1 MFRPLELYIGF
12 RYLRTR
18 RASRFVSF
26 ISLVSLLGVAVG
38 VAALIVV
45 LSVMNGFEQELRARL
60 LNLTSHAVVTAP
72 GGRLREW
79 QPLLERIEAT
89 PGVAGAAPYVEVQAM
104 LAHEGVLK
112 GTLLR
117 GIDPDLEASVSRVE
131 QHLVAG
137 SLSQLVPGSD
147 QLVMGRLL
155 AARLRVGV
163 GDSLTLLVP
172 TGSDTGTRLV
182 PRLRRF
188 TVAGLFDVGMEEQDG
203 VLALAHL
210 EDAAAARGR
219 PGEVSGLRV
228 EMDDIFA
235 APRLARAI
243 AAELGPG
250 YEARD
255 WTTENASYFRAVR
268 IEKTMMTIILSLVV
282 AVAAFNIVA
291 TLVMVVTDK
300 RAEIAILRT
309 MGLSPGSVMR
319 VFLVQGA
326 TIGAV
331 GTLLG
336 VLLGVPLAL
345 NVGTVVPALESLF
358 GFSVLPADVYYIT
371 RLPTDLRLPQVAM
384 VTGIALALC
393 LLSTIYPS
401 LRAARTEPA
410 EALRYE

>member
-1 MFRPLELYIGF
+1 MFRPLAVYLGL

-18 RASRFVSF
+18 RSSRFVSF

-45 LSVMNGFEQELRARL
+45 LSVMNGFEQELRSRL
-60 LNLTSHAVVTAP
+60 LNLSSHAVVTAP
-72 GGRLREW
+72 GGRLANWR
-79 QPLLERIEAT
+79 PVVERVRAT
-89 PGVAGAAPYVEVQAM
+89 AGVSGAAPYVEVQAM
-104 LAHEGVLK
+104 LAHG
-112 GTLLR
+112 GLLR
-117 GIDPDLEASVSRVE
+117 GTILRGIHPQLEGSVSQIER
-131 QHLVAG
+131 HLLAG
-137 SLSQLVPGSD
+137 SLEDLQPGSD
-147 QLVMGRLL
+147 RLLLGRLL

-172 TGSDTGTRLV
+172 TGGESGTRLV

-188 TVAGLFDVGMEEQDG
+188 EIAGLFEVGMEEQDG
-203 VLALAHL
+203 LLALAHL

-219 PGEVSGLRV
+219 PGEVSGVRIEL
-228 EMDDIFA
+228 DDLFA
-235 APRLARAI
+235 APRFAARL

-255 WTTENASYFRAVR
+255 WTEENASYFRAVR

-300 RAEIAILRT
+300 RTEIAILRT
-309 MGLSPGSVMR
+309 MGLAPGSVMR

-326 TIGAV
+326 AIGVA

-345 NVGTVVPALESLF
+345 NVGIVMPAIESLF
-358 GFSVLPADVYYIT
+358 GFSVLPAEVYYIT
-371 RLPTDLRLPQVAM
+371 RLPSDLRLPQVLL
-384 VTGIALALC
+384 VTAIALTLC
-393 LLSTIYPS
+393 LLATVYPS

-410 EALRYE
+410 DALRYE

>member
-1 MFRPLELYIGF
+1 MFRPLEVYIGL
-12 RYLRTR
+12 RYLRAR

-45 LSVMNGFEQELRARL
+45 LSVMNGFEQELRNRL

-72 GGRLREW
+72 GGRLRNW
-79 QPLLERIEAT
+79 QPVLERVAST
-89 PGVAGAAPYVEVQAM
+89 PGVTGAAPFVEVQAM
-104 LAHEGVLK
+104 LAHGGLLK

-117 GIDPDLEASVSRVE
+117 GIQPELEAAVSQVE
-131 QHLVAG
+131 RHLVAG
-137 SLSQLVPGSD
+137 SLEALEPGAD
-147 QLVMGRLL
+147 RLLLGRLL

-172 TGSDTGTRLV
+172 TGGESGTRLV

-188 TVAGLFDVGMEEQDG
+188 VVAGLFEVGMEEQDG

-219 PGEVSGLRV
+219 PGEVSGVRV
-228 EMDDIFA
+228 EMQDLFA
-235 APRLARAI
+235 APRIAREI
-243 AAELGPG
+243 AAALGPG

-255 WTTENASYFRAVR
+255 WTAENASYFRAVR

-300 RAEIAILRT
+300 RTEIAILRT
-309 MGLSPGSVMR
+309 MGLAPGSVLR

-326 TIGAV
+326 AIGFA
-331 GTLLG
+331 GTMLG
-336 VLLGVPLAL
+336 VGLGVPLAL
-345 NVGTVVPALESLF
+345 EVGTVMPWLESLL
-358 GFSVLPADVYYIT
+358 GFSVLPADVYYVT
-371 RLPTDLRLPQVAM
+371 RLPSDLRTPQVAM
-384 VTGIALALC
+384 VAAIALTLC

>member
-219 PGEVSGLRV
+219 PGEVSGLRI

>member
-1 MFRPLELYIGF
+1 MFRPLELYIGL
-12 RYLRTR
+12 RYLRAR

-45 LSVMNGFEQELRARL
+45 LSVMNGFEQELRSRL
-60 LNLTSHAVVTAP
+60 LNLTSHATVTAP
-72 GGRLREW
+72 DGRLRDWE
-79 QPLLERIEAT
+79 PVLARIEAT

-104 LAHEGVLK
+104 LAHEGLLK

-117 GIDPDLEASVSRVE
+117 GIDPAREAAVSRVQDHMVAGSLE
-131 QHLVAG
+131 HLVAG
-137 SLSQLVPGSD
+137 TDHLV
-147 QLVMGRLL
+147 LGRLL
-155 AARLRVGV
+155 AARLRVGI
-163 GDSLTLLVP
+163 GDPLTLLVP
-172 TGSDTGTRLV
+172 TGSDTGARLV

-188 TVAGLFDVGMEEQDG
+188 VVAGLFEVGMEEQDG
-203 VLALAHL
+203 VLAMTHL

-219 PGEVSGLRV
+219 PGEVSGVRI
-228 EMDDIFA
+228 EMEDLFA
-235 APRLARAI
+235 APQVARRI

-250 YEARD
+250 YQARD
-255 WTTENASYFRAVR
+255 WTEENASYFRAVR
-268 IEKTMMTIILSLVV
+268 IEKTMMTLILSLVV

-300 RAEIAILRT
+300 RMEIAILRT

-319 VFLVQGA
+319 VFLVQGTA
-326 TIGAV
+326 IGAV
-331 GTLLG
+331 GTLMG
-336 VLLGVPLAL
+336 VALGVPLAL
-345 NVGTVVPALESLF
+345 HVGTLMPALESLL
-358 GFSVLPADVYYIT
+358 GFNVLPAEVYYIT
-371 RLPTDLRLPQVAM
+371 RLPSDLRWPQVAL
-384 VTGIALALC
+384 VSTIALGLC

>member
-1 MFRPLELYIGF
+1 MFRPLELYIGL
-12 RYLRTR
+12 RYLRAR
-18 RASRFVSF
+18 RSSRFVSF
-26 ISLVSLLGVAVG
+26 ISLASLLGVAVG

-45 LSVMNGFEQELRARL
+45 LSVMNGFEQELRSRL

-72 GGRLREW
+72 GGRLRDW
-79 QPLLERIEAT
+79 RPALERVEAT
-89 PGVAGAAPYVEVQAM
+89 PGVSGAAPFVEVQAM
-104 LAHEGVLK
+104 LANRGVLK

-117 GIDPDLEASVSRVE
+117 GIDPALEASVSKVGR
-131 QHLVAG
+131 HLLIGA
-137 SLSQLVPGSD
+137 LEDLEPGSD
-147 QLVMGRLL
+147 RLLLGRLL

-163 GDSLTLLVP
+163 GDELTLLVP
-172 TGSDTGTRLV
+172 ASGESGTRLV

-188 TVAGLFDVGMEEQDG
+188 TVSGLFEVGMEEQDG
-203 VLALAHL
+203 VLALTHL
-210 EDAAAARGR
+210 QDAAAARGR

-228 EMDDIFA
+228 EMEELFA
-235 APRLARAI
+235 APAI
-243 AAELGPG
+243 ARQIAARLGAG

-255 WTTENASYFRAVR
+255 WTAENASYFRAVR

-300 RAEIAILRT
+300 RTEIAILRT

-319 VFLVQGA
+319 VFLVQGTA
-326 TIGAV
+326 IGLA

-345 NVGTVVPALESLF
+345 NVDVVMPALESLF
-358 GFSVLPADVYYIT
+358 GIRVLPEEVYYIT
-371 RLPTDLRLPQVAM
+371 RLPSDLRVPQVAV
-384 VTGIALALC
+384 VTTIALVLC
-393 LLSTIYPS
+393 VLATIYPS
-401 LRAARTEPA
+401 RRAAQTEPA

>member
-1 MFRPLELYIGF
+1 MFRPLELYIGL
-12 RYLRTR
+12 RYLRAR

-45 LSVMNGFEQELRARL
+45 LSVMNGFEQELRSRL
-60 LNLTSHAVVTAP
+60 LNLTSHAVVSAP
-72 GGRLREW
+72 DGRLRDW
-79 QPLLERIEAT
+79 RPVVERVAAT
-89 PGVAGAAPYVEVQAM
+89 PGVKGAAPFVEVQAM
-104 LAHEGVLK
+104 LAHEGLLK

-117 GIDPDLEASVSRVE
+117 GIDPGLEAAVSRVE
-131 QHLVAG
+131 AHMVAG
-137 SLSQLVPGSD
+137 SLALLEPGGYQLV
-147 QLVMGRLL
+147 LGRLL
-155 AARLRVGV
+155 AARLGVGV
-163 GDSLTLLVP
+163 GDPLTLLVP

-188 TVAGLFDVGMEEQDG
+188 TVVGLFEVGMEEQDG
-203 VLALAHL
+203 MLALAHL

-219 PGEVSGLRV
+219 PGEVSGVRL
-228 EMDDIFA
+228 ELEDLFA
-235 APRLARAI
+235 APRIAREI
-243 AAELGPG
+243 AAALGTG
-250 YEARD
+250 YVARD
-255 WTTENASYFRAVR
+255 WTAENASYFRAVR

-300 RAEIAILRT
+300 RSEIAILRT

-319 VFLVQGA
+319 VFLVQGTA
-326 TIGAV
+326 IGAV

-336 VLLGVPLAL
+336 LLLGVPLAL
-345 NVGTVVPALESLF
+345 NVGTVMPALESLL
-358 GFSVLPADVYYIT
+358 GFSVLPAEVYYIT
-371 RLPTDLRLPQVAM
+371 RLPSDLRVPQVIM
-384 VTGIALALC
+384 VAGIALALC
-393 LLSTIYPS
+393 LLSTVYPS

>member
-1 MFRPLELYIGF
+1 MFRPLELYIGL
-12 RYLRTR
+12 RYLRAR

-26 ISLVSLLGVAVG
+26 ISLVSLLGVAIG

-72 GGRLREW
+72 DARLRDWE
-79 QPLLERIEAT
+79 PVMTRIEAT
-89 PGVAGAAPYVEVQAM
+89 PGVAGAAPFVEVQAM
-104 LAHEGVLK
+104 LAHEGLLK
-112 GTLLR
+112 GTILR
-117 GIDPDLEASVSRVE
+117 GVDPAREAAVSRIE

-137 SLSQLVPGSD
+137 SLGQLTAGSD
-147 QLVMGRLL
+147 HLVLGRLL
-155 AARLRVGV
+155 AARLRVGI

-172 TGSDTGTRLV
+172 TGGETGARLV

-188 TVAGLFDVGMEEQDG
+188 VVTGLFEVGMEEQDG

-219 PGEVSGLRV
+219 PGEVSGLRI
-228 EMDDIFA
+228 EMEDLFA
-235 APRLARAI
+235 APRIAREI
-243 AAELGPG
+243 AAALGPG

-255 WTTENASYFRAVR
+255 WTLENASYFRAVR
-268 IEKTMMTIILSLVV
+268 IEKTMMTLILSLVV

-300 RAEIAILRT
+300 RTEIAILRT

-319 VFLVQGA
+319 VFLVQG
-326 TIGAV
+326 TSIGAV

-336 VLLGVPLAL
+336 VVLGVVLAQ
-345 NVGTVVPALESLF
+345 NVGTVVPALEAFF
-358 GFSVLPADVYYIT
+358 GFSVLPGEVYYIT
-371 RLPTDLRLPQVAM
+371 RLPSELRIPQVIM
-384 VTGIALALC
+384 VGAIALGLC
-393 LLSTIYPS
+393 LLSTVYPS

>member
-1 MFRPLELYIGF
+1 MFRPLELYIGL

-45 LSVMNGFEQELRARL
+45 LSVMNGFEQELRSRL
-60 LNLTSHAVVTAP
+60 LNLTSHAVVSAP
-72 GGRLREW
+72 DGRLRDW
-79 QPLLERIEAT
+79 RPVVERVAAT
-89 PGVAGAAPYVEVQAM
+89 PGVKGAAPFVEVQAM
-104 LAHEGVLK
+104 LAHEGLLK

-117 GIDPDLEASVSRVE
+117 GIDPGLEAAVSRVE
-131 QHLVAG
+131 AHMVAG
-137 SLSQLVPGSD
+137 SLALLEPGGYQLV
-147 QLVMGRLL
+147 LGRLL
-155 AARLRVGV
+155 AARLGVGV
-163 GDSLTLLVP
+163 GDPLTLLVP

-188 TVAGLFDVGMEEQDG
+188 TVVGLFEVGMEEQDG
-203 VLALAHL
+203 MLALAHL

-219 PGEVSGLRV
+219 PGEVSGVRL
-228 EMDDIFA
+228 ELEDLFA
-235 APRLARAI
+235 APRIAREI
-243 AAELGPG
+243 AAALGTG
-250 YEARD
+250 YVARD
-255 WTTENASYFRAVR
+255 WTAENASYFRAVR

-300 RAEIAILRT
+300 RSEIAILRT

-319 VFLVQGA
+319 VFLVQGTA
-326 TIGAV
+326 IGAV

-336 VLLGVPLAL
+336 LLLGVPLAL
-345 NVGTVVPALESLF
+345 NVGTVMPALESLL
-358 GFSVLPADVYYIT
+358 GFSVLPAEVYYIT
-371 RLPTDLRLPQVAM
+371 RLPSDLRVPQVIM
-384 VTGIALALC
+384 VAGIALALC
-393 LLSTIYPS
+393 LLSTVYPS

>member
-1 MFRPLELYIGF
+1 MFRPLELYIGL

-72 GGRLREW
+72 GGRLRDW

-104 LAHEGVLK
+104 LAHDGVLK

-117 GIDPDLEASVSRVE
+117 GIDPGLEAAVSRVE

-219 PGEVSGLRV
+219 PGEVSGLRI

-331 GTLLG
+331 GTFLG

-371 RLPTDLRLPQVAM
+371 RLPSDLRLPQVAM

-393 LLSTIYPS
+393 LLSTVYPS

>member
-1 MFRPLELYIGF
+1 MFRPLELWIGL

-89 PGVAGAAPYVEVQAM
+89 PGVAGAAPFVEVQAM
-104 LAHEGVLK
+104 LAHDGVLK

-117 GIDPDLEASVSRVE
+117 GIDPVLEASVSRVE

-155 AARLRVGV
+155 AARLRVGI

-235 APRLARAI
+235 APQLARAI
-243 AAELGPG
+243 AADLGPG

-331 GTLLG
+331 GTFLG
-336 VLLGVPLAL
+336 VVLGVPLAL

-371 RLPTDLRLPQVAM
+371 RLPTDLRLPQVVM

-393 LLSTIYPS
+393 LLSTVYPS

>member
-1 MFRPLELYIGF
+1 MFRPLELYIGL
-12 RYLRTR
+12 RYLRAR

-45 LSVMNGFEQELRARL
+45 LSVMNGFEQELRSRL
-60 LNLTSHAVVTAP
+60 LNLTSHAVVSAP
-72 GGRLREW
+72 DGRLRDW
-79 QPLLERIEAT
+79 RPVVERVAAT
-89 PGVAGAAPYVEVQAM
+89 PGVKGAAPFVEVQAM
-104 LAHEGVLK
+104 LAHEGLLK

-117 GIDPDLEASVSRVE
+117 GIDPGLEAAVSRVE
-131 QHLVAG
+131 AHMVAG
-137 SLSQLVPGSD
+137 SLALLEPGGYQLV
-147 QLVMGRLL
+147 LGRLL
-155 AARLRVGV
+155 AARLGVGV
-163 GDSLTLLVP
+163 GDPLTLLVP

-188 TVAGLFDVGMEEQDG
+188 TVVGLFEVGMEEQDG
-203 VLALAHL
+203 MLALAHL

-219 PGEVSGLRV
+219 PGEVSGVRL
-228 EMDDIFA
+228 ELEDLFA
-235 APRLARAI
+235 APRIAREI
-243 AAELGPG
+243 AAALGTG
-250 YEARD
+250 YVARD
-255 WTTENASYFRAVR
+255 WTAENASYFRAVR

-300 RAEIAILRT
+300 RSEIAILRT

-319 VFLVQGA
+319 VFLAQGTA
-326 TIGAV
+326 IGAV

-336 VLLGVPLAL
+336 LLLGVPLAL
-345 NVGTVVPALESLF
+345 NVGTVMPALESLL
-358 GFSVLPADVYYIT
+358 GFSVLPAEVYYIT
-371 RLPTDLRLPQVAM
+371 RLPSDLRVPQVIM
-384 VTGIALALC
+384 VAGIALALC
-393 LLSTIYPS
+393 LLSTVYPS

>member
-1 MFRPLELYIGF
+1 MFRPLEIYIGL
-12 RYLRTR
+12 RYLRAR

-26 ISLVSLLGVAVG
+26 ISLASLLGVGVG

-45 LSVMNGFEQELRARL
+45 LSVMNGFEQELRSRL
-60 LNLTSHAVVTAP
+60 LNLSAHGVVTAP
-72 GGRLREW
+72 GGRLDDWR
-79 QPLLERIEAT
+79 PVLERIEAT
-89 PGVAGAAPYVEVQAM
+89 PGVSGAAPFVEVQAM
-104 LAHEGVLK
+104 LAHEGLLK
-112 GTLLR
+112 STLLR
-117 GIDPDLEASVSRVE
+117 GIDPALEGAVSRVE

-137 SLSQLVPGSD
+137 SLAELSPGSNA
-147 QLVMGRLL
+147 LVLGRLL
-155 AARLRVGV
+155 AARLRVGL

-172 TGSDTGTRLV
+172 TGNDTGTRLV

-188 TVAGLFDVGMEEQDG
+188 EVVGLFEVGMEEQDG
-203 VLALAHL
+203 MLALAHL

-219 PGEVSGLRV
+219 AGQVSGLRIQ
-228 EMDDIFA
+228 MDDLFA
-235 APRLARAI
+235 APRIARELAVQ
-243 AAELGPG
+243 LGPG

-255 WTTENASYFRAVR
+255 WTAENASYFRAVR

-309 MGLSPGSVMR
+309 MGLPRGSVMR
-319 VFLVQGA
+319 IFLVQGTA
-326 TIGAV
+326 IGAL

-336 VLLGVPLAL
+336 VALGVPLAL
-345 NVGTVVPALESLF
+345 HVGTVMPALESLF
-358 GFSVLPADVYYIT
+358 GFNVLPAEVYYIT
-371 RLPTDLRLPQVAM
+371 RLPSDLRLPQVAM
-384 VTGIALALC
+384 VTGIALLLC

-401 LRAARTEPA
+401 LRAAQTEPA

>member
-1 MFRPLELYIGF
+1 MFRPLEIYIGL
-12 RYLRTR
+12 RYLRAR
-18 RASRFVSF
+18 KASRFVSF

-45 LSVMNGFEQELRARL
+45 LSVMNGFEQELRGRL

-72 GGRLREW
+72 GSRLRNWE
-79 QPLLERIEAT
+79 PVLETVQRT
-89 PGVAGAAPYVEVQAM
+89 PGVAGAAPFVEVQAM
-104 LAHEGVLK
+104 LAHGGLLK

-117 GIDPDLEASVSRVE
+117 GVDPTREPAVSRVE
-131 QHLVAG
+131 EHMLVG
-137 SLSQLVPGSD
+137 SLSLLEAGSD
-147 QLVMGRLL
+147 HLVLGRLL
-155 AARLRVGV
+155 AARLRVGL

-172 TGSDTGTRLV
+172 TGGETGTRLV

-188 TVAGLFDVGMEEQDG
+188 TVVGLFEVGMEEQDG
-203 VLALAHL
+203 LLALAHL
-210 EDAAAARGR
+210 DDAAAARGR
-219 PGEVSGLRV
+219 PGEVSGVRLQL
-228 EMDDIFA
+228 EDLFA
-235 APRLARAI
+235 APRISRELA
-243 AAELGPG
+243 AALGPG

-255 WTTENASYFRAVR
+255 WTAENASYFRAVR

-326 TIGAV
+326 AIGTA

-345 NVGTVVPALESLF
+345 NVGTVMPAIESLF
-358 GFSVLPADVYYIT
+358 GFSVLPVEVYYIT
-371 RLPTDLRLPQVAM
+371 RLPSDLRVPQVVM
-384 VTGIALALC
+384 ITVIALSLC
-393 LLSTIYPS
+393 LLSTVYPS

>member
-1 MFRPLELYIGF
+1 MFRPLALYIGL
-12 RYLRTR
+12 RYLRAR

-45 LSVMNGFEQELRARL
+45 LSVMNGFEQELRGRL
-60 LNLTSHAVVTAP
+60 LNLTSHAVVSAP
-72 GGRLREW
+72 DGRLGDWR
-79 QPLLERIEAT
+79 PVMERIEAT
-89 PGVAGAAPYVEVQAM
+89 PGVRGAAPFVEVQAM
-104 LAHEGVLK
+104 LAHEGLLK

-117 GIDPDLEASVSRVE
+117 GIDPGLEAAVSRVE
-131 QHLVAG
+131 AHMVAG
-137 SLSQLVPGSD
+137 SLALLEPGADGLV
-147 QLVMGRLL
+147 LGRLL
-155 AARLRVGV
+155 AARLRVGL
-163 GDSLTLLVP
+163 GDSLTVLVP
-172 TGSDTGTRLV
+172 TGSDTGARLV

-188 TVAGLFDVGMEEQDG
+188 TVVGLFEVGMEEQDG
-203 VLALAHL
+203 MLALAHL
-210 EDAAAARGR
+210 DDAAAARGR
-219 PGEVSGLRV
+219 PGEVSGVRIEL
-228 EMDDIFA
+228 EDLFA
-235 APRLARAI
+235 APRIARAI
-243 AAELGPG
+243 AVELGPG
-250 YEARD
+250 YAARD

-300 RAEIAILRT
+300 RSEIAILRT

-319 VFLVQGA
+319 VFLVQGTA
-326 TIGAV
+326 IGAV

-336 VLLGVPLAL
+336 LLLGVPLAL
-345 NVGTVVPALESLF
+345 NVGTVMPALESLF
-358 GFSVLPADVYYIT
+358 GFSVLPAEVYYIT
-371 RLPTDLRLPQVAM
+371 RLPSDLRSGQVLM
-384 VTGIALALC
+384 VAGIALGLC

>member
-1 MFRPLELYIGF
+1 
-12 RYLRTR
+12 
-18 RASRFVSF
+18 
-26 ISLVSLLGVAVG
+26 VG

>member
-1 MFRPLELYIGF
+1 MFRPLELYIGL
-12 RYLRTR
+12 RYLRAR

-45 LSVMNGFEQELRARL
+45 LSVMNGFEQELRSRL

-72 GGRLREW
+72 GGRLRDW
-79 QPLLERIEAT
+79 QPVLARIEAM
-89 PGVAGAAPYVEVQAM
+89 PGVAGAAPFVEVQAM
-104 LAHEGVLK
+104 LAHAGLLK
-112 GTLLR
+112 GTVLR
-117 GIDPDLEASVSRVE
+117 GIDPAQEGAVSRVA

-137 SLSQLVPGSD
+137 SLAELVPGSD
-147 QLVMGRLL
+147 HLVLGRLL
-155 AARLRVGV
+155 AARLRVGI
-163 GDSLTLLVP
+163 GDPLTLLVP
-172 TGSDTGTRLV
+172 TGGEAGARLV

-188 TVAGLFDVGMEEQDG
+188 TVVGLFEVGMEEQDG
-203 VLALAHL
+203 VLALTHI

-219 PGEVSGLRV
+219 PGEVSGVRV
-228 EMDDIFA
+228 EMVDLFA
-235 APRLARAI
+235 APQISRRI
-243 AAELGPG
+243 AAELGEG

-255 WTTENASYFRAVR
+255 WTAENASYFRAVR

-300 RAEIAILRT
+300 RTEIAILRT
-309 MGLSPGSVMR
+309 MGLAPGSVMR
-319 VFLVQGA
+319 VFLVQGTA
-326 TIGAV
+326 IGAV

-345 NVGTVVPALESLF
+345 HVGTVMPALEALF
-358 GFSVLPADVYYIT
+358 GFSVLPAEVYYIT
-371 RLPTDLRLPQVAM
+371 RLPSDLRIPQVVM
-384 VTGIALALC
+384 VATIALVLC